1 MKKLLMLLV
10 ISIGLFLCGCE
21 LDISVEPSSS
31 ASSSSNTS
39 STSRD
44 EIILGENDIESI
56 EDIEQIDESEEPLD
70 YEGLKESLSKG
81 EVPDYVYKVTIE
93 RVVDGDTMKLKLEDG
108 QSIRIRTLL
117 IDCPEDTKEKD
128 YLGDVATDF
137 AKEKLK
143 QGDIAYV
150 ETDGPLQDDYG
161 RYLGYL
167 WYQDGN
173 EMKMYN
179 AEILREGLA
188 RVAYIKEGVRH
199 LDMLYD
205 AQYEAKDQK
214 LNVWSIDGYVTKY
227 GFDQDVVD

>member
-1 MKKLLMLLV
+1 MKKLFMVLLV
-10 ISIGLFLCGCE
+10 SLGIFMCGCE
-21 LDISVEPSSS
+21 IDEPTEY
-31 ASSSSNTS
+31 SSSNPES
-39 STSRD
+39 
-44 EIILGENDIESI
+44 EIILGTNDIESEDDI
-56 EDIEQIDESEEPLD
+56 DDIEEPDKPLD

-93 RVVDGDTMKLKLEDG
+93 RVVDGDTMKLKLENG
-108 QSIRIRTLL
+108 QNIRIRTLL

-128 YLGDVATDF
+128 YLGDVATAF

-143 QGDIAYV
+143 QGDVCYV
-150 ETDGPLQDDYG
+150 ETDGPLQDNYD

-173 EMKMYN
+173 EIKMYN
-179 AEILREGLA
+179 EEVLKQGLA

-199 LDMLYD
+199 LDKLYD

-227 GFDQDVVD
+227 GFNQDLVD

>member
-1 MKKLLMLLV
+1 MKKLFMLLV

-21 LDISVEPSSS
+21 IDISVAPVSDS
-31 ASSSSNTS
+31 S
-39 STSRD
+39 STSSQ
-44 EIILGENDIESI
+44 EVILGENDIESP
-56 EDIEQIDESEEPLD
+56 EDIEKIEESTEPLD
-70 YEGLKESLSKG
+70 YEGLKESLSNG
-81 EVPDYVYKVTIE
+81 EVPDYVYKVTID
-93 RVVDGDTMKLKLEDG
+93 RVVDGDTMKLRLENG
-108 QSIRIRTLL
+108 ESIRIRTLL

-128 YLGDVATDF
+128 YLGDVATEF

-143 QGDIAYV
+143 QGDVAYI
-150 ETDGPLQDDYG
+150 ETDGPLQDNYD

-199 LDMLYD
+199 LDVLYD
-205 AQYEAKDQK
+205 AQYEAEDEK

-227 GFDQDVVD
+227 GFDQDVVK

>member
-1 MKKLLMLLV
+1 MKKLFMLLV

-21 LDISVEPSSS
+21 IDISVAPVSDS
-31 ASSSSNTS
+31 S
-39 STSRD
+39 STSSQ
-44 EIILGENDIESI
+44 EVILGENDIESP
-56 EDIEQIDESEEPLD
+56 EDIEKIEESTEPLD
-70 YEGLKESLSKG
+70 YEGLKESLSNG
-81 EVPDYVYKVTIE
+81 EVPDYVYKVTID
-93 RVVDGDTMKLKLEDG
+93 RVVDGDTMKLRLENG

-128 YLGDVATDF
+128 YLGDVATAF

-143 QGDIAYV
+143 QGDVAYI
-150 ETDGPLQDDYG
+150 ETDGPLQDNYD

-199 LDMLYD
+199 LDVLYD
-205 AQYEAKDQK
+205 AQYEAKDQE

-227 GFDQDVVD
+227 GFDQNVVK

>member
-1 MKKLLMLLV
+1 MKKLLMLLA

-31 ASSSSNTS
+31 ASSSSS
-39 STSRD
+39 SSSD
-44 EIILGENDIESI
+44 EIILGENDIEST
-56 EDIEQIDESEEPLD
+56 EDIEQIDESGEPLD

-93 RVVDGDTMKLKLEDG
+93 RVVDGDTMKLKLENG

-128 YLGDVATDF
+128 YLGDVATAF
-137 AKEKLK
+137 AKDKLK
-143 QGDIAYV
+143 QGDIVYV
-150 ETDGPLQDDYG
+150 ETDGPLQDDYD

-227 GFDQDVVD
+227 GFNQDLVD

>member
-1 MKKLLMLLV
+1 MKKLFMLLV

-21 LDISVEPSSS
+21 IDISVAPVSDS
-31 ASSSSNTS
+31 S
-39 STSRD
+39 STSSQ
-44 EIILGENDIESI
+44 EVILGENDIESP
-56 EDIEQIDESEEPLD
+56 EDIEEIEESTEPLD
-70 YEGLKESLSKG
+70 YEGLKESLSNG
-81 EVPDYVYKVTIE
+81 EVPDYVYKVTID
-93 RVVDGDTMKLKLEDG
+93 RVVDGDTMKLRLENG
-108 QSIRIRTLL
+108 ESIRIRTLL

-128 YLGDVATDF
+128 YLGDVATEF

-143 QGDIAYV
+143 QGDVAYI
-150 ETDGPLQDDYG
+150 ETDGPLQDNYD

-199 LDMLYD
+199 LDVLYD
-205 AQYEAKDQK
+205 AQYEAEDEK

-227 GFDQDVVD
+227 GFDQDVVK

>member
-1 MKKLLMLLV
+1 MKKLFMLLV

-21 LDISVEPSSS
+21 IDVSVVPISDS
-31 ASSSSNTS
+31 S
-39 STSRD
+39 STSSQ
-44 EIILGENDIESI
+44 EVILGENDIESP
-56 EDIEQIDESEEPLD
+56 EDIEEIEESTEPLD
-70 YEGLKESLSKG
+70 YEGLKESLSNG
-81 EVPDYVYKVTIE
+81 EVPDYVYKVTID
-93 RVVDGDTMKLKLEDG
+93 RVVDGDTMKLRLENG

-128 YLGDVATDF
+128 YLGDVATAF

-143 QGDIAYV
+143 QGDVAYI
-150 ETDGPLQDDYG
+150 ETDGPLQDNYD

-199 LDMLYD
+199 LDVLYD
-205 AQYEAKDQK
+205 AQYEAEDKG

-227 GFDQDVVD
+227 GFDQDVVK

>member
-21 LDISVEPSSS
+21 LDISVAPSSNV
-31 ASSSSNTS
+31 SSSSS
-39 STSRD
+39 SYSD
-44 EIILGENDIESI
+44 EIILGENDIEST
-56 EDIEQIDESEEPLD
+56 EDIEQIDESDEPLD
-70 YEGLKESLSKG
+70 YDGLKESLSKG

-93 RVVDGDTMKLKLEDG
+93 RVVDGDTMKLKLENG

-128 YLGDVATDF
+128 YLGDVATAF

-150 ETDGPLQDDYG
+150 ETDGPLQDDYD

-179 AEILREGLA
+179 EEILKQGLA

-199 LDMLYD
+199 LDKLYD

-227 GFDQDVVD
+227 GFNQDLVK

>member
-1 MKKLLMLLV
+1 MKKLFMLLV

-21 LDISVEPSSS
+21 IDISVAPVSDS
-31 ASSSSNTS
+31 S
-39 STSRD
+39 STSSQ
-44 EIILGENDIESI
+44 EVILGENDIESP
-56 EDIEQIDESEEPLD
+56 EDIEKIEESTEPLD
-70 YEGLKESLSKG
+70 YEGLKESLSNG
-81 EVPDYVYKVTIE
+81 EVPDYVYKVTID
-93 RVVDGDTMKLKLEDG
+93 RVVDGDTMKLRLENG
-108 QSIRIRTLL
+108 ESIRIRTLL

-128 YLGDVATDF
+128 YLGDVATEF

-143 QGDIAYV
+143 QGDVAYI
-150 ETDGPLQDDYG
+150 ETDGPLQDNYD

-199 LDMLYD
+199 LDVLYD
-205 AQYEAKDQK
+205 AQYEAKDQE

-227 GFDQDVVD
+227 GFDQDVVK

>member
-10 ISIGLFLCGCE
+10 ISIGVFLCGCE

-31 ASSSSNTS
+31 ASSSAS
-39 STSRD
+39 D
-44 EIILGENDIESI
+44 EIILGENDIESE
-56 EDIEQIDESEEPLD
+56 EDIEQIDESEEEPLD

-93 RVVDGDTMKLKLEDG
+93 RVVDGDTMKLKLENG

-128 YLGDVATDF
+128 YLGDVATAF
-137 AKEKLK
+137 AKDKLK
-143 QGDIAYV
+143 QGDVAYV
-150 ETDGPLQDDYG
+150 ETDGPLQDDYD

-199 LDMLYD
+199 LDVLYD

-227 GFDQDVVD
+227 GFNQDLVD

>member
-1 MKKLLMLLV
+1 MKKLFMLLV

-21 LDISVEPSSS
+21 IDVSVVPISDS
-31 ASSSSNTS
+31 S
-39 STSRD
+39 STSSQ
-44 EIILGENDIESI
+44 EVILGENDIESP
-56 EDIEQIDESEEPLD
+56 EDIEEIEESTEPLD
-70 YEGLKESLSKG
+70 YEGLKESLSNG
-81 EVPDYVYKVTIE
+81 EVPDYVYKVTID
-93 RVVDGDTMKLKLEDG
+93 RVVDGDTMKLRLENG
-108 QSIRIRTLL
+108 ESIRIRTLL

-128 YLGDVATDF
+128 YLGDVATEF

-143 QGDIAYV
+143 QGDVAYI
-150 ETDGPLQDDYG
+150 ETDGPLQDNYD

-199 LDMLYD
+199 LDVLYD
-205 AQYEAKDQK
+205 AQYEAKDQE

-227 GFDQDVVD
+227 GFDQDVVK